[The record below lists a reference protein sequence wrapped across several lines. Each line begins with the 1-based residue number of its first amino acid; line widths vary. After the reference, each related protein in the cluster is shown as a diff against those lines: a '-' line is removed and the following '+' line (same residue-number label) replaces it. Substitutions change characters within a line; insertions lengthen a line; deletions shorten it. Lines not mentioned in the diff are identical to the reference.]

1 MIYYTKIKIKIME
14 HRNGNKVSIE
24 GTEIGEGKPCYIIAE
39 IGINHNGKISL
50 AKKLI
55 DVATKS
61 GANAVKFQKRNLDSI
76 YRKEILE
83 NPNLD
88 SQGTEILIGVLKE
101 VEFDEDDYKE
111 IIEYCKEKKITF
123 LCTPWDNVSVD
134 FLEKFNVSAYKIA
147 SADMTNIPLI
157 KYISDTKKPM
167 IISTGMST
175 LQEIEKTVNFVKELS
190 APFVLLHCNSTYPS
204 PTDLLNLEMI
214 SLLKGKFCVPIGYSG
229 HEISIFPS
237 IAAVNLGAVV
247 VERHITL
254 DKKMEGL
261 DHAASLEP
269 DEFEQLITG
278 IRESELAYGKPE
290 KKMTRGEILQRE
302 VLAKSLVCSNTI
314 EVDQVFSEKNIEV
327 KSPARGLSP
336 QYYYEILNKKSKRK
350 IEKGE
355 YILDSDL
362 N

>member
-1 MIYYTKIKIKIME
+1 MSYNTKTKVKIME
-14 HRNGNKVSIE
+14 CGNENKIVIG
-24 GTEIGEGKPCYIIAE
+24 GTEIGEGKPCYIIGE
-39 IGINHNGKISL
+39 IGINHNGDISL

-55 DVATKS
+55 DVASKS

-101 VEFDEDDYKE
+101 VELEENDYKE
-111 IIEYCKEKKITF
+111 IIKYCKEKEITF
-123 LCTPWDNVSVD
+123 LCTPWDDVSVD
-134 FLEKFNVSAYKIA
+134 FLEKLNVVGYKVA

-157 KYISDTKKPM
+157 KYISNTKKPM

-175 LQEIEKTVNFVKELS
+175 LEEIEKTVNFVKGLN
-190 APFVLLHCNSTYPS
+190 AKFVLLHCNSTYPS
-204 PTDLLNLEMI
+204 PIDLLNLKMI
-214 SLLKGKFCVPIGYSG
+214 HLLKEKFCVPIGYSG
-229 HEISIFPS
+229 HETSIYPS
-237 IAAVNLGAVV
+237 IAAANLGAIV

-269 DEFEQLITG
+269 DEFEQLIRG
-278 IRESELAYGKPE
+278 IRESELALGKPE
-290 KKMTRGEILQRE
+290 KKMTRGEVLQRE

-314 EVDQVFSEKNIEV
+314 EVGDIFSERNIEV

-350 IEKGE
+350 VEKGD

-362 N
+362 D

>member
-1 MIYYTKIKIKIME
+1 MKYSNENKIVID
-14 HRNGNKVSIE
+14 
-24 GTEIGEGKPCYIIAE
+24 GTEIGDGKPCYIIAE
-39 IGINHNGKISL
+39 IGINHNGNVSL

-55 DVATKS
+55 DVASKS
-61 GANAVKFQKRNLDSI
+61 GANAVKFQKRDLDSI

-101 VEFDEDDYKE
+101 VELEENDYKE

-134 FLEKFNVSAYKIA
+134 FLEKLNVSAYKVA

-157 KYISDTKKPM
+157 KYISNTKKPM

-175 LQEIEKTVNFVKELS
+175 LEEIEKTVNFTKGLN
-190 APFVLLHCNSTYPS
+190 AQFMLLHCNSTYPS
-204 PTDLLNLEMI
+204 PIDLLNLKMI
-214 SLLKGKFCVPIGYSG
+214 HLLKEKFCVLIGYSG
-229 HEISIFPS
+229 HETSIYPS
-237 IAAVNLGAVV
+237 IAAANLGALV

-269 DEFEQLITG
+269 DEFEQLIRG
-278 IRESELAYGKPE
+278 IRESELALGKPE

-314 EVDQVFSEKNIEV
+314 EVGDIFSERNIEV

-350 IEKGE
+350 VEKGD

-362 N
+362 D

>member
-1 MIYYTKIKIKIME
+1 MSYNTKTKVKIME
-14 HRNGNKVSIE
+14 CGNENKIVIG
-24 GTEIGEGKPCYIIAE
+24 GTEIGEGKPCYIIGE
-39 IGINHNGKISL
+39 IGINHNGDISL

-55 DVATKS
+55 DVASKS

-101 VEFDEDDYKE
+101 VELGESEYKE

-134 FLEKFNVSAYKIA
+134 FLEKFNVAGYKVA

-157 KYISDTKKPM
+157 KYISNTKKPM

-175 LQEIEKTVNFVKELS
+175 LEEIEKTVNFVKDLN
-190 APFVLLHCNSTYPS
+190 AQFVLLHCNSTYPS
-204 PTDLLNLEMI
+204 PIDLLNLKMI
-214 SLLKGKFCVPIGYSG
+214 HLLKEKFCIPIGYSG
-229 HEISIFPS
+229 HETSIFPS
-237 IAAVNLGAVV
+237 LAAANLGAVV

-261 DHAASLEP
+261 DQSASLEP
-269 DEFEQLITG
+269 DEFDQLIRG
-278 IRESELAYGKPE
+278 IRESELALGKPE

-314 EVDQVFSEKNIEV
+314 EVGDIFSERNIEV

-336 QYYYEILNKKSKRK
+336 QYYYEILNKKSNRK
-350 IEKGE
+350 VEKGD

-362 N
+362 D